1 MINIFNEERRCI
13 YKDEVYCVRDNG
25 AILRLPRDNERARP
39 LDNKWTFG
47 TKDEER
53 GYMFFASKIRVH
65 QVVATAFHGIPPSE
79 DMIVDHK
86 DTNRCNNRPDNL
98 RWVTKLEN
106 VLNNPITRRK
116 IIDLCGSIEAFL
128 DNPSI
133 LRELSSEPNTKWMRT
148 VTKEEANYCKKNLER
163 WAEEDNHQH
172 NGGKIDEW
180 IFKKSNKNDD
190 FYPPN
195 PFFTTSSIDSD
206 MEPELYIP
214 EITYTESITPSA
226 IQNNWITPT
235 EFPLCPL
242 EVGKDG
248 LLSYYNNL
256 HIGNIFCR
264 NHIYESTILD
274 FLISEDKSKI
284 WIALQNNESIKPWV
298 LVYIT
303 IEQNKFLHTT
313 YSTYFDKNGLMKYYT
328 IETGGEWMGEDSIDD
343 FCM

>member
-1 MINIFNEERRCI
+1 MIDIYKEERRCI

-47 TKDEER
+47 VKDEER

-79 DMIVDHK
+79 DMVVDHI
-86 DTNRCNNRPDNL
+86 DTNRCNNRPENL

-148 VTKEEANYCKKNLER
+148 VTKEEANHCKKHLEK
-163 WAEEDNHQH
+163 WAKEDSHQH
-172 NGGKIDEW
+172 SGGEIDEW
-180 IFKKSNKNDD
+180 IFKESTKNDD
-190 FYPPN
+190 FLPPN
-195 PFFTTSSIDSD
+195 PFFTTSLRDTNMKS
-206 MEPELYIP
+206 ELNIL
-214 EITYTESITPSA
+214 ERTYTESLTPSA
-226 IQNNWITPT
+226 IQDNWITPT

-242 EVGKDG
+242 QVDKDG

-256 HIGNIFCR
+256 HVGDVFCR
-264 NHIYESTILD
+264 NHQYDATIID
-274 FLISEDKSKI
+274 FAITDDNSKI
-284 WIALQNNESIKPWV
+284 WVASQNDNGIKPWS

-313 YSTYFDKNGLMKYYT
+313 YSTYFDRNGLMKNFT
-328 IETGGEWMGEDSIDD
+328 IKTGEEWMGEDSIDD
-343 FCM
+343 LCM